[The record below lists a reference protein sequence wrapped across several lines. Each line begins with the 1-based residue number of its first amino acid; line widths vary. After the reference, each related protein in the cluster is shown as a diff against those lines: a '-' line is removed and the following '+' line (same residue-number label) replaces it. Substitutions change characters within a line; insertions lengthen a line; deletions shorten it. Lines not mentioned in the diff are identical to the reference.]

1 MILGWALYLSGPARW
16 IEWSH
21 FAASRIRSLAL
32 ADSGHLDRG
41 QHWVIFECRH
51 LPRATWHVGEQAKAF
66 VLPRV
71 S

>member
-1 MILGWALYLSGPARW
+1 MIRPWALYLSGPARW

-41 QHWVIFECRH
+41 QHWIVFECRH
-51 LPRATWHVGEQAKAF
+51 LPCALGDVGEQAEAF
-66 VLPRV
+66 VLP
-71 S
+71 